1 VQKITTSG
9 QIGIEIVDGLWEKM
23 GTGMNANVN
32 VSMNWGGNG
41 KWEWGSKQNGKM
53 ENPSQPPLEANSAL
67 RKEGRTGRMEG
78 RDRGNDCKNTTN
90 QPTKSKSQ
98 I

>member
-1 VQKITTSG
+1 VGKNG
-9 QIGIEIVDGLWEKM
+9 NGNECECECVDELGRD
-23 GTGMNANVN
+23 
-32 VSMNWGGNG
+32 G
-41 KWEWGSKQNGKM
+41 KWEWGRKQNGKM

-67 RKEGRTGRMEG
+67 RKEKRMGKMEG
-78 RDRGNDCKNTTN
+78 RDRGNENDCKNTTN